1 MKPSWEDPVEK
12 REKFSISMR
21 KKKRDAM
28 VKNKRQKIL
37 TLIEEQKKLAAKNDI
52 SDEEMALMNSIK
64 SKIGLIDD
72 DPFT

>member
-12 REKFSISMR
+12 REKFSISLR

-64 SKIGLIDD
+64 SKISLGDD